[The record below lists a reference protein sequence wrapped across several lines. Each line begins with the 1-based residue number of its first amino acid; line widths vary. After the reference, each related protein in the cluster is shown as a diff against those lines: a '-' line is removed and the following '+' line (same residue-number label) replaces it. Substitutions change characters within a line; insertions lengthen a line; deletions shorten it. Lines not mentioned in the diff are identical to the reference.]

1 MFATPL
7 RISWSSKSENSSE
20 FVSGAGGLD
29 DMFGLNFTFF
39 AARAGGTEV
48 GPGSGTRARGVFARG

>member
-1 MFATPL
+1 MVFKKRKYQRVRL
-7 RISWSSKSENSSE
+7 RC
-20 FVSGAGGLD
+20 GGLD

-48 GPGSGTRARGVFARG
+48 GPGSGTRARGVFARE